1 MERSGKKK
9 KKVEDSDDQDYKK
22 KVLLDYSTPGV
33 VGNLG
38 SVSEYA
44 KAQKI
49 LVGRA
54 KRELEKNLAYTLHK
68 PRRRRGAFQPVLVFD
83 MDEQWVADLIEVQS
97 IAKQNKGYR
106 YLLTVIDVL
115 SKYAWVQSLKKKT
128 GKDVTEAFRHVLT
141 QAEGRKPL
149 KLQTDAGKEFY
160 NGTFQELMKREKI
173 HHFSTHGDA
182 KASVVERFNRTLK
195 SKLYRYFTATNTLRF
210 VDVLPKLV
218 QQYNQNYHRSIGM
231 APAKVTLW
239 NVQDVWHRLYDGRL
253 EEGKKRRP
261 VFKVGDRVR
270 LNKRFRSFKKGYLP
284 GWTEEVFVVRQVVPS
299 LGVTTYKVKE
309 LDDTPLQGTFYARD
323 LQKVTVD
330 ESSFFRVEKVL
341 KRTKDKLYVK
351 WKGYPAK

>member
-49 LVGRA
+49 SVGRA

-128 GKDVTEAFRHVLT
+128 GKDVTEAFRRVLT

-210 VDVLPKLV
+210 VDVLPKLS
-218 QQYNQNYHRSIGM
+218 NSIITPIMEALAWLLPKSHLGTCKTYGINCTM
-231 APAKVTLW
+231 DTWTKGR
-239 NVQDVWHRLYDGRL
+239 NDVPCLKWEIGYVSTRDSDLLRKAIYRDGRRKCL
-253 EEGKKRRP
+253 
-261 VFKVGDRVR
+261 
-270 LNKRFRSFKKGYLP
+270 S
-284 GWTEEVFVVRQVVPS
+284 
-299 LGVTTYKVKE
+299 
-309 LDDTPLQGTFYARD
+309 
-323 LQKVTVD
+323 
-330 ESSFFRVEKVL
+330 
-341 KRTKDKLYVK
+341 YVK
-351 WKGYPAK
+351 WFPLWASRPTR

>member
-9 KKVEDSDDQDYKK
+9 KKVEDSDDQNYKK

-33 VGNLG
+33 VGNQG

-49 LVGRA
+49 SVARA
-54 KRELEKNLAYTLHK
+54 KRELENNLAYTLHK
-68 PRRRRGAFQPVLVFD
+68 RGRGAFQPVLVFD

-97 IAKQNKGYR
+97 IAKQNKGYC

-128 GKDVTEAFRHVLT
+128 GKYVTEAFRRVLT

-195 SKLYRYFTATNTLRF
+195 SKLYRYFTATESAAKATMPPLRHS
-210 VDVLPKLV
+210 PTI
-218 QQYNQNYHRSIGM
+218 S
-231 APAKVTLW
+231 
-239 NVQDVWHRLYDGRL
+239 RLASKPR
-253 EEGKKRRP
+253 KRKREICIRKERG
-261 VFKVGDRVR
+261 VFCV
-270 LNKRFRSFKKGYLP
+270 
-284 GWTEEVFVVRQVVPS
+284 
-299 LGVTTYKVKE
+299 
-309 LDDTPLQGTFYARD
+309 
-323 LQKVTVD
+323 
-330 ESSFFRVEKVL
+330 
-341 KRTKDKLYVK
+341 
-351 WKGYPAK
+351 

>member
-1 MERSGKKK
+1 MECSGKK

-49 LVGRA
+49 SVGRA

-97 IAKQNKGYR
+97 ITKQNKGYR

-128 GKDVTEAFRHVLT
+128 GKDVTEAFRRVLT

-149 KLQTDAGKEFY
+149 KLQTDAAKEFY

-195 SKLYRYFTATNTLRF
+195 SKLYRYFMAANTLRF

-218 QQYNQNYHRSIGM
+218 QQYNDTYHRSIGM
-231 APAKVTLW
+231 APAKVTPW
-239 NVQDVWHRLYDGRL
+239 NVQDVWHRLYDGCL
-253 EEGKKRRP
+253 KEGKK
-261 VFKVGDRVR
+261 
-270 LNKRFRSFKKGYLP
+270 
-284 GWTEEVFVVRQVVPS
+284 
-299 LGVTTYKVKE
+299 
-309 LDDTPLQGTFYARD
+309 
-323 LQKVTVD
+323 
-330 ESSFFRVEKVL
+330 
-341 KRTKDKLYVK
+341 
-351 WKGYPAK
+351 